1 MQAGDVVWLHDGSA
15 ALLLEEGEGVPGRYE
30 GEGPQAR
37 WVENADYRPSVI
49 ARLTTEQVEPAQY
62 AASPDETAT
71 AARAAAIEEGTHSDF
86 PGNQFVHVP
95 AEAPAVPSGATVV
108 SGDPL
113 AGKVTDADA
122 RTEAAKVG
130 GVDTA
135 QQQLTDDERAELA
148 QLRADA
154 ASRAGDTTPPQHNA
168 PAQTVAEQQ
177 T

>member
-15 ALLLEEGEGVPGRYE
+15 ALLLEEGDGVPGRYE

-86 PGNQFVHVP
+86 PGNQFVHAP
-95 AEAPAVPSGATVV
+95 AEAAPVPSGATVTTGPV
-108 SGDPL
+108 GLGDEPQPDALEPL
-113 AGKVTDADA
+113 N
-122 RTEAAKVG
+122 
-130 GVDTA
+130 
-135 QQQLTDDERAELA
+135 DDERAELA
-148 QLRADA
+148 QLRAEA
-154 ASRAGDTTPPQHNA
+154 ANRGTAADTVPEHNA

-177 T
+177 V